1 MLFDLSFNLTCYNH
15 QTLKRHENHC
25 GPRQLKEE
33 EDARPHAR
41 LGLVDVGIGQGRA
54 RHPRRKEVESFI
66 PSRDL
71 PSEAATDRRRRRGR
85 PTNITG

>member
-1 MLFDLSFNLTCYNH
+1 MKITV
-15 QTLKRHENHC
+15 E
-25 GPRQLKEE
+25 PQLKEE

-66 PSRDL
+66 PSRELPIDR
-71 PSEAATDRRRRRGR
+71 PSEAATDRPAAATRLTDKHHGIV
-85 PTNITG
+85 PN